1 MKLIIGNKNY
11 SSWSLRAWL
20 AAREG
25 GFTFEE
31 IRIPLFIPGSRE
43 RILSHSPSG
52 KVPCLIDHGFTVWDS
67 LAIGEYLAEKNPA
80 LLPADPAARAIARA
94 VTAEMH
100 AGFAAVRRDLSM
112 NIRRR
117 TRAHGLPAE
126 TERELARLDA
136 LWTTTR
142 AQFGGAGP
150 YLFGARSIADAF
162 FTPVATRMRTYA
174 IELSPTAAAY
184 RDTLLAD
191 DGFQRWEAQVLAE
204 PARRFERSN
213 VDEVYGPDA

>member
-52 KVPCLIDHGFTVWDS
+52 KVPCLIDHGLAVWDS

-80 LLPADPAARAIARA
+80 LLPADGTARAVARA

-100 AGFAAVRRDLSM
+100 SGFQNLRGRMPM
-112 NIRRR
+112 NIRKDYTGFGRSPEVD
-117 TRAHGLPAE
+117 ADI
-126 TERELARLDA
+126 ARIGAIWNDC
-136 LWTTTR
+136 R
-142 AQFGGAGP
+142 SRFGAGGP
-150 YLFGARSIADAF
+150 YLFGAFSLADAAF
-162 FTPVATRMRTYA
+162 APVAFRFRTFGVKPA
-174 IELSPTAAAY
+174 GAAGDYLA
-184 RDTLLAD
+184 TLLANPHMQD
-191 DGFQRWEAQVLAE
+191 WAAAAHSESESIAE
-204 PARRFERSN
+204 E
-213 VDEVYGPDA
+213 DLYG